1 MPLWIFY
8 TLIIASALI
17 GSAFGTAA
25 VLAVFCEKRTER
37 SEAGCA
43 DEQL

>member
-17 GSAFGTAA
+17 GSAIGTAA
-25 VLAVFCEKRTER
+25 VLAVFCAKDTDTP
-37 SEAGCA
+37 EAGSA
-43 DEQL
+43 DI